1 MPRLADGAG
10 DSRVSPYNQ
19 PGLDHPTIHF
29 NKSYLL
35 RCARRDFKMKD
46 HNRKENWSYA
56 CGLTCPVPLTDH
68 DSVQLA
74 HGSGGKLS
82 AELISKFFQPRFS
95 NNILDRLED
104 QAVLELPPGRL
115 AFSTDTFVVDPLF
128 FPGGSIGDLAING
141 TVNDVCMCGATPL
154 YLSVGFV
161 LEEGLSLAVL
171 HRILLDME
179 KSAGRAGVRVVTGD
193 TKVVHRGGGDKV
205 FINTAGIGG
214 LGDDLRLSAA
224 SLRVGD
230 KIILSGTLADHGM
243 AVMACRQGL
252 SFQASIASDTVPLN
266 GLVNE
271 MLRASRGIRAMR
283 DPTRGGLAATLN
295 EFARSANL
303 GLMVDREV
311 LPVRPEVAGACEV
324 LGIDPLHV
332 ANEGKLVAVAPPEEA
347 DKLVAAMHKHAL
359 GREAV
364 VIGEVVEAHPGLVAL
379 KNNLGV
385 LQVLDLPMGEQLP
398 RIC

>member
-1 MPRLADGAG
+1 MNNQDRNQDWFYAG
-10 DSRVSPYNQ
+10 LS
-19 PGLDHPTIHF
+19 
-29 NKSYLL
+29 
-35 RCARRDFKMKD
+35 
-46 HNRKENWSYA
+46 
-56 CGLTCPVPLTDH
+56 CPVPLTDH
-68 DSVQLA
+68 DTVQLA

-82 AELISKFFQPRFS
+82 AELIGKFFLPRFRNS
-95 NNILDRLED
+95 ILDRMED

-161 LEEGLSLAVL
+161 LEEGLPLAVL

-179 KSAGRAGVRVVTGD
+179 KSADKAGIRVVTGD
-193 TKVVHRGGGDKV
+193 TKVVHRGGCDKV
-205 FINTAGIGG
+205 FINTAGIGV
-214 LGDDLRLSAA
+214 LADDLMLSAA
-224 SLRVGD
+224 SLQVGD

-252 SFQASIASDTVPLN
+252 SFQTAIESDTAPLN
-266 GLVNE
+266 GLVRE
-271 MLRASRGIRAMR
+271 MLTVTREIRAMR

-295 EFARSANL
+295 EFASSANL
-303 GLMVDREV
+303 GLVVDREL

-332 ANEGKLVAVAPPEEA
+332 ANEGKLVAVAPPAVVE
-347 DKLVAAMHKHAL
+347 KLVEVMRNHPL
-359 GREAV
+359 GREAKV
-364 VIGEVVEAHPGLVAL
+364 VGEVVAAHPGVVAL

-385 LQVLDLPMGEQLP
+385 LQVLDLPLGEQLP

>member
-1 MPRLADGAG
+1 M
-10 DSRVSPYNQ
+10 N
-19 PGLDHPTIHF
+19 DH
-29 NKSYLL
+29 
-35 RCARRDFKMKD
+35 ARKQD
-46 HNRKENWSYA
+46 WSFA
-56 CGLTCPVPLTDH
+56 GLTCPMPLTDH
-68 DSVQLA
+68 DTVQLA

-82 AELISKFFQPRFS
+82 AELINKFFQPRFRNS
-95 NNILDRLED
+95 ILDRLED

-161 LEEGLSLAVL
+161 LEEGLPLAVL

-179 KSAGRAGVRVVTGD
+179 KSAGRAGIKVVTGD
-193 TKVVHRGGGDKV
+193 TKVVHRGGCDKV
-205 FINTAGIGG
+205 FINTAGIGV
-214 LGDDLRLSAA
+214 LADDLRLSAA
-224 SLRVGD
+224 SLQVGD

-252 SFQASIASDTVPLN
+252 SFQANIESDTAPLN
-266 GLVNE
+266 GLVRE
-271 MLRASRGIRAMR
+271 MLDVCRDIRAMR

-295 EFARSANL
+295 EFAHAANL
-303 GLMVDREV
+303 GLVVEREM
-311 LPVRPEVAGACEV
+311 LPLRPEVSGACEI

-332 ANEGKLVAVAPPEEA
+332 ANEGKLVAVVPPASA
-347 DKLVAAMHKHAL
+347 DKLVAVMRHHPL
-359 GREAV
+359 GRETAI
-364 VIGEVVEAHPGLVAL
+364 IGEVVAAHPGLVAL

-385 LQVLDLPMGEQLP
+385 LQVLDLPLGEQLP